1 MAFWKLVELLRE
13 YEKMFRKETGAEVFV
28 ARAGF
33 TRKLS
38 RPIEITCDAVVKKVD
53 AIVFGF
59 FENDA
64 LGVWDDLLIGPFV
77 EYKSGMMELL
87 PDYFVLFLIFKDA
100 EVGFGF
106 PLTTESIKLL
116 AGSRWGIVFYPLPFR
131 IGKNETEKYE
141 EKIMSLS
148 NHATQLL
155 LRDLIIKPILVAD
168 SDKIR
173 NHTIISWEDGKM
185 SVGLHKFAR
194 DFDNIYI

>member
-38 RPIEITCDAVVKKVD
+38 RPIEITCSALVKKVD

-64 LGVWDDLLIGPFV
+64 LDVWDDILIGPSV
-77 EYKSGMMELL
+77 KYKSGMMELL
-87 PDYFVLFLIFKDA
+87 PDYFVLFLVFVDA

-116 AGSRWGIVFYPLPFR
+116 AGSRWAVVFYPLPFQ
-131 IGKNETEKYE
+131 IGKNETETYE
-141 EKIMSLS
+141 RKILGIANCATSL
-148 NHATQLL
+148 LV
-155 LRDLIIKPILVAD
+155 RDLIMKPVLVAD
-168 SDKIR
+168 SDMIR
-173 NHTIISWEDGKM
+173 NHTVISWEDGKM